1 MQIQR
6 FDVILIKTA
15 ADISVDIHMLILKY
29 VWNFQG
35 QRTAKINLKTKTGKH
50 TSPHEDSVMLVE
62 GQRNRLIKLKHI
74 QSLDYDQIMIL
85 YTKINS
91 RWITDQNNN
100 NKPFRR
106 KHKNI
111 FMILGRVKI
120 T

>member
-15 ADISVDIHMLILKY
+15 ADVSVDNHMLILKY

-50 TSPHEDSVMLVE
+50 ISPHEDRVVLVE
-62 GQRNRLIKLKHI
+62 GQRNRSMKLKHKR
-74 QSLDYDQIMIL
+74 SPDCDQIMIL

-91 RWITDQNNN
+91 RWITDQN
-100 NKPFRR
+100 
-106 KHKNI
+106 
-111 FMILGRVKI
+111 VK
-120 T
+120 